1 MTTALVKHE
10 GGISHAHSA
19 PVVDESRKDLL
30 KRTIC
35 NGASDSELELFV
47 AVCNRMGL
55 DPFARQ
61 ISAVFRKDKGE
72 KVMTIQTNI
81 DGYRLV
87 AERSGKYDGQEG
99 PYWCGDDGEWR
110 EVWLDDKKP
119 PRAAKVLV
127 YKRGMSR
134 PLVGVAKWSSYAQT
148 FNDGNPMAMWKK
160 MPDVMLAKCAEA
172 LALRKAFPN
181 DLLGVYTNEEMQQ
194 ADAPEPQHVVDAE
207 YAAPPTQPAN
217 DPGDLL
223 AAIRDCETL
232 DDLKG
237 MVPELAK
244 LSGETRDA
252 ARAAYKQR
260 QGEIEGGAAA

>member
-1 MTTALVKHE
+1 MTTALIKHE
-10 GGISHAHSA
+10 GGIQHAQSA

-35 NGASDSELELFV
+35 NGANDAELELFV

-61 ISAVFRKDKGE
+61 ISAVFRYDKDAGR

-99 PYWCGDDGEWR
+99 PHWCGDDGEWR
-110 EVWLDDKKP
+110 EVWLDEKNP
-119 PRAAKVLV
+119 PKAARVMV
-127 YKRGMSR
+127 YKKDVSR
-134 PLVGVAKWSSYAQT
+134 PLVGVARWSSYAQT
-148 FNDGNPMAMWKK
+148 FKDGNPMAMWAK

-181 DLLGVYTNEEMQQ
+181 DLHGVYTSEEMQQ
-194 ADAPEPQHVVDAE
+194 VDSEAPVAADSFDAPEAE
-207 YAAPPTQPAN
+207 VIAESAPLDKLHA
-217 DPGDLL
+217 
-223 AAIRDCETL
+223 CETFAEMEA
-232 DDLKG
+232 LK
-237 MVPELAK
+237 PELAK
-244 LSGETRDA
+244 LTGDERA
-252 ARAAYKQR
+252 EALRVYKERAAEFEAK
-260 QGEIEGGAAA
+260 GAA